1 MKELAQISKSFNES
15 SSEVQAQIVEK
26 IFQKIIL
33 SNPLASDCE
42 KIHQKQGVIC
52 PHCGKSNIIFN
63 GKTKDIQNYYCKNC
77 FKYFNQFSGSTISY
91 IKKKEK
97 LKHYLFLMLTGSSIE
112 KCALGVKI
120 SIQTSFDWRHKIIA
134 AIRDHVHKDYNGIT
148 ELINPI
154 IKFSRKGQG
163 AKAKKIGQKGKIT
176 DPASNKKQETIE
188 KNGYSP
194 LSLVAFA
201 DRNQNFEIK
210 VVQQGDLTLEQVIEQ
225 LGKRL
230 NKVKKLC
237 LNENAILKQFAAKK
251 KISYFVRIPDKKVK
265 GCNKYYHTDNIQM
278 RLLKLDGFLE
288 RFRGVSSSYLQN
300 YLYWYM
306 MMDQILKLFDP
317 STAMIEKS
325 ISTIN
330 GKEIYK
336 KCKMFA

>member
-1 MKELAQISKSFNES
+1 MKELAQISKSFNDS
-15 SSEVQAQIVEK
+15 SFNVQSQIVEN
-26 IFQKIIL
+26 IFQKIVHP
-33 SNPLASDCE
+33 NPLASDCE
-42 KIHQKQGVIC
+42 NIHQKQGIIC

-77 FKYFNQFSGSTISY
+77 FKYFNEFSGSTIRY

-97 LKHYLFLMLTGSSIE
+97 LKPYLFLMLTGSSIE
-112 KCALGVKI
+112 KCALGVHI

-134 AIRDHVHKDYNGIT
+134 AIKNHILKEFGGIT
-148 ELINPI
+148 ELIHST

-194 LSLVAFA
+194 LSLVAIS

-210 VVQQGDLTLEQVIEQ
+210 VVQQGELTLEQVIDQ
-225 LGKRL
+225 LGKRV

-237 LNENAILKQFAAKK
+237 LDENVILKQFAGKK

-278 RLLKLDGFLE
+278 RLLKLNGFLE

-306 MMDQILKLFDP
+306 MMDQIVNLFDP

-325 ISTIN
+325 ISIIN

-336 KCKMFA
+336 NCKMFA

>member
-1 MKELAQISKSFNES
+1 MNELVQISKSFSDS
-15 SSEVQAQIVEK
+15 SLEVQSQIVENVY
-26 IFQKIIL
+26 QKIVH

-42 KIHQKQGVIC
+42 NIHQKQSIVC

-77 FKYFNQFSGSTISY
+77 YKYFNEYSGSTISY

-97 LKHYLFLMLTGSSIE
+97 LKPYLLLMFRGSSI
-112 KCALGVKI
+112 KDCALKVGI

-134 AIRDHVHKDYNGIT
+134 AFGNHILKEYGGIT
-148 ELINPI
+148 EMIQRN

-188 KNGYSP
+188 QNGYQP
-194 LSLVAFA
+194 LSLVAIA

-210 VVQQGDLTLEQVIEQ
+210 VVQQGDLILNQVIEQ
-225 LGKRL
+225 LGKKL

-237 LNENAILKQFAAKK
+237 LDENVILKQFAWKK
-251 KISYFVRIPDKKVK
+251 KISYFIRIPDQKVK
-265 GCNKYYHTDNIQM
+265 GCNKYYHTDNIQIKF
-278 RLLKLDGFLE
+278 LKLGGFFE
-288 RFRGVSSSYLQN
+288 RFKGVSSSYLQN

-306 MMDQILKLFDP
+306 LFDQLFKLLDP
-317 STAMIEKS
+317 SSAMLEKS
-325 ISTIN
+325 ISIKN

-336 KCKMFA
+336 NCKMFA

>member
-1 MKELAQISKSFNES
+1 MKELAQISKSFSES
-15 SSEVQAQIVEK
+15 SFEVQSQIVENV
-26 IFQKIIL
+26 FQKIVH

-42 KIHQKQGVIC
+42 NIHQKQSVVC

-77 FKYFNQFSGSTISY
+77 YKYFNEFSGSTISY

-97 LKHYLFLMLTGSSIE
+97 LKPYLLLMFRGSSI
-112 KCALGVKI
+112 KDCALKVGI

-134 AIRDHVHKDYNGIT
+134 AFGNHIIKEYGGIT
-148 ELINPI
+148 EMIQRN

-176 DPASNKKQETIE
+176 DPESNKKQETIE
-188 KNGYSP
+188 QNGYQP
-194 LSLVAFA
+194 LSLVAIA

-210 VVQQGDLTLEQVIEQ
+210 VVQRGDLMLDQVIKQ
-225 LGKRL
+225 VGKKL

-237 LNENAILKQFAAKK
+237 LDENAILKQFAGKK
-251 KISYFVRIPDKKVK
+251 KISYFIRIPDQKVK

-278 RLLKLDGFLE
+278 RFLKLGGFIE
-288 RFRGVSSSYLQN
+288 RFKGVSSSYLQN

-306 MMDQILKLFDP
+306 LFDQLFKLLDP
-317 STAMIEKS
+317 SSAMLEKS

>member
-1 MKELAQISKSFNES
+1 MNELVQISKSFSDS
-15 SSEVQAQIVEK
+15 SLEVQSQIVDNVY
-26 IFQKIIL
+26 QKIVH

-42 KIHQKQGVIC
+42 NIHQKQSVVC

-77 FKYFNQFSGSTISY
+77 YKYFNEFSGSTISY

-97 LKHYLFLMLTGSSIE
+97 LKPYLLLMFRGSSI
-112 KCALGVKI
+112 KDCALKVGI

-134 AIRDHVHKDYNGIT
+134 AFGNHILKEYGGIT
-148 ELINPI
+148 EMIHRN

-188 KNGYSP
+188 QNGYQP
-194 LSLVAFA
+194 LSLVAIA

-210 VVQQGDLTLEQVIEQ
+210 VVQQGDLMLDQVIKQ
-225 LGKRL
+225 VGKKL

-237 LNENAILKQFAAKK
+237 LDENVILKQFAGKK
-251 KISYFVRIPDKKVK
+251 KISYFIRIPDQKVK

-278 RLLKLDGFLE
+278 RFFKLGGFIE
-288 RFRGVSSSYLQN
+288 RFKGVSSSYLQN

-306 MMDQILKLFDP
+306 LMDHIVKLFDP

-336 KCKMFA
+336 NCKMFA